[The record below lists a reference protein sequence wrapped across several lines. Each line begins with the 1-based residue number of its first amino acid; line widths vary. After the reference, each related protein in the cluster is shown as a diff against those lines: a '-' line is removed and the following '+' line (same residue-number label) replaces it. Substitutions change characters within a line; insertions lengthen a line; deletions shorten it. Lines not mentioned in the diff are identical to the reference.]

1 MTLPLLQRFD
11 LKSKRAAKAALL
23 DAMRHVAFRC
33 HFSLPDASDLA
44 QGQDLNLRPPAYEP
58 AGLLHLGSDGAG
70 HLATSRLFGMVT
82 TIRAGLLRL
91 QMTKAAI
98 NAPTR
103 SASDP
108 FYPAECRLALEPSFQ
123 SLADKAVEAGWTLSE
138 VSFTIM
144 MLAAKQLELYST
156 DAQDQSAAH

>member
-1 MTLPLLQRFD
+1 
-11 LKSKRAAKAALL
+11 
-23 DAMRHVAFRC
+23 
-33 HFSLPDASDLA
+33 
-44 QGQDLNLRPPAYEP
+44 
-58 AGLLHLGSDGAG
+58 
-70 HLATSRLFGMVT
+70 
-82 TIRAGLLRL
+82 
-91 QMTKAAI
+91 MTKAAI

-144 MLAAKQLELYST
+144 MLAAKQLELCPT
-156 DAQDQSAAH
+156 EDQSATH